1 MSQHFQAIFGL
12 IPDRNLAVNSPKK
25 TINSLVVL
33 TILKNSSQWEGL
45 SHILWNIKN
54 VPNLQPEYIYIYTI
68 PGFGTGHHWPTCF
81 LNTSKYGIIY
91 DLVLAICCFRRS
103 MNFRQLPED
112 KHTYRRGSALLP
124 VRISQDQTGVTVP

>member
-1 MSQHFQAIFGL
+1 MISLINHDFPVRENSEVVIIYPDIYCIYIYIYIKYSPVQPQLSQHFQAIFGL

-54 VPNLQPEYIYIYTI
+54 VPNLQPEYIYIYNTW
-68 PGFGTGHHWPTCF
+68 FWHWPSLANMF
-81 LNTSKYGIIY
+81 PKYI
-91 DLVLAICCFRRS
+91 
-103 MNFRQLPED
+103 
-112 KHTYRRGSALLP
+112 
-124 VRISQDQTGVTVP
+124 